1 MMQSHGASMRGPS
14 RAPELQV
21 VVMALHNAR
30 VIGGL
35 GCTLQPADLD
45 PMSTT
50 ESPWGSKTAPGL
62 ALAAARHP
70 CVAGRISL
78 FIRWHSTCFGKS
90 V

>member
-21 VVMALHNAR
+21 VIMALHNAR

-35 GCTLQPADLD
+35 SCTLQSADLD

-50 ESPWGSKTAPGL
+50 ESPWGSETAPGL
-62 ALAAARHP
+62 ALAAARHT
-70 CVAGRISL
+70 SL
-78 FIRWHSTCFGKS
+78 QDALPYIFSGTARAYL
-90 V
+90 